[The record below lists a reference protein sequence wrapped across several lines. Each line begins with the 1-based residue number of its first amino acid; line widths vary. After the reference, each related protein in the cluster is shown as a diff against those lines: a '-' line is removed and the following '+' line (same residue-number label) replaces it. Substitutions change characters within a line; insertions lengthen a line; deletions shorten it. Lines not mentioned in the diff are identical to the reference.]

1 MPTQGGGGRRGFGGR
16 GGGGGELQGG
26 IVPSQ
31 CAAHALTPQE
41 EALEFMLFDLSSC
54 LVPIGQTTSPPPTI
68 VK

>member
-1 MPTQGGGGRRGFGGR
+1 M
-16 GGGGGELQGG
+16 QGG
-26 IVPSQ
+26 IVPAQ

-54 LVPIGQTTSPPPTI
+54 LIPIGQAPPPPPV